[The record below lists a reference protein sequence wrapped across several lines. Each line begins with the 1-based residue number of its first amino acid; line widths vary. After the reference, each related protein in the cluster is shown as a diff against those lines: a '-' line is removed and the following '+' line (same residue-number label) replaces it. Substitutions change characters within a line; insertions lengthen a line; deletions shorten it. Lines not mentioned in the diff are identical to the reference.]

1 MHVCWL
7 VLPQARVDVDL
18 RVERVVIRID
28 LCQVKVEV
36 GALGLGLQLIVQLFK
51 HFLVV
56 RLRLR
61 LHYLL
66 ESNLLIC
73 ILLITLSDLLLLLLF
88 NLIKSSRLL
97 IILNQQV
104 VRLAHIRMVTALLR
118 YCASVAV
125 GQRLLRRC
133 LLLLIKIDGRALAHL
148 LLVVALRWWQMTVG
162 VPCRHL
168 LAVLQLLSVQ

>member
-28 LCQVKVEV
+28 LCQVNVEV
-36 GALGLGLQLIVQLFK
+36 GALGLWLQLIVQLFK

-118 YCASVAV
+118 YCASVAI
-125 GQRLLRRC
+125 GNRLRYY
-133 LLLLIKIDGRALAHL
+133 LLLLVKIDCRALTHL
-148 LLVVALRWWQMTVG
+148 LLVVALRWWQVTVG
-162 VPCRHL
+162 VPGRHL